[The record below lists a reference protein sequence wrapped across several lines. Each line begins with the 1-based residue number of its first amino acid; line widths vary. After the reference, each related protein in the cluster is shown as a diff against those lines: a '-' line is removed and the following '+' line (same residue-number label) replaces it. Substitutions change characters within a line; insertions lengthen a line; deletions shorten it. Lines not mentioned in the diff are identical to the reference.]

1 MLPAVNSN
9 NRDRYY
15 KKTTCQWFPMN
26 FAVFF
31 IFFTEHREA
40 ISIKIEQII
49 MNKKNE
55 EAKTT
60 TDDNKTTYSFAL
72 MNVMIMCQS
81 NNNFRL

>member
-1 MLPAVNSN
+1 
-9 NRDRYY
+9 
-15 KKTTCQWFPMN
+15 
-26 FAVFF
+26 
-31 IFFTEHREA
+31 
-40 ISIKIEQII
+40 